1 MARKKG
7 LSFSRKKR
15 KKISATLIKEILAWI
30 FNLMIAIGLGIL
42 IVNFFG
48 MQVRMIGTS
57 MEPTIANSE
66 KVLVNKVVY
75 LFSNPEKGDTIVFLP
90 NGNMYSHYY
99 VKRIVATPGDT
110 VQIIEGRLYVNG
122 EMEEA
127 AYDKMED
134 AGIAENLIR
143 IGEGEYF
150 VLGDAR
156 NSGEDSRSG
165 NIGLI
170 EEELIEGKVWIHLGS
185 EYNNVGL
192 ME

>member
-15 KKISATLIKEILAWI
+15 KRISAFVLKEIFIWI
-30 FNLMIAIGLGIL
+30 FNIAIAIAFGIMVV
-42 IVNFFG
+42 IFFG
-48 MQVRMIGTS
+48 MKVRVIGTS

-66 KVLVNKVVY
+66 MVLVNKVVY
-75 LFSNPEKGDTIVFLP
+75 TFRNPQKGDTVVFLP
-90 NGNMYSHYY
+90 NGNAYSHYY
-99 VKRIVATPGDT
+99 VKRIVATPGDM

-122 EMEEA
+122 EIEEGV
-127 AYDKMED
+127 YDKMED
-134 AGIAENLIR
+134 AGIAENQIR
-143 IGEGEYF
+143 VGSGEYF

-170 EEELIEGKVWIHLGS
+170 KEELIEGKVWIHLGS
-185 EYNNVGL
+185 ENNKIGL